1 MSLPTTVPFELF
13 DALNDQLA
21 QALQMIAAL
30 TLTDEEVIL
39 CKNPRKSN
47 TENALDEDED
57 EEEEDEEDEGGDCN
71 HLLGWAESM
80 KADLLAPG
88 KYGRDSLIDI
98 LTRHQFLTNTHAG
111 FIYGAFAGPQI
122 TYGLANQ
129 ANLLIDMLNQYEAGV
144 GEDLDSEDL
153 KTLLKSKLR
162 ESGVSGDR
170 IEYLFNTMGVKV
182 PTAVLNRMQ
191 REREAKLAGQNI
203 E

>member
-13 DALNDQLA
+13 EALSDQLT

-47 TENALDEDED
+47 TENSLDEG
-57 EEEEDEEDEGGDCN
+57 EEEDEGDDCN

-98 LTRHQFLTNTHAG
+98 LTRYQFLTNTHAG
-111 FIYGAFAGPQI
+111 FIYGAFEGPQI
-122 TYGLANQ
+122 TYGLASQ
-129 ANLLIDMLNQYEAGV
+129 ANLIIDMLNEHATGV
-144 GEDLDSEDL
+144 GEDIKSSDL
-153 KTLLKSKLR
+153 KEHIQQKMR
-162 ESGVSGDR
+162 EEGVSGDH
-170 IEYLFNTMGVKV
+170 IEYLFNIMGVRV
-182 PTAVLNRMQ
+182 PIAAM
-191 REREAKLAGQNI
+191 ERIMLGHRTDS
-203 E
+203 

>member
-13 DALNDQLA
+13 EALNDQLT

-47 TENALDEDED
+47 TENALDEG
-57 EEEEDEEDEGGDCN
+57 EEDEEDEGDDCN

-122 TYGLANQ
+122 TYGLASQ
-129 ANLLIDMLNQYEAGV
+129 ANLLIDMLNQHEAGV
-144 GEDLDSEDL
+144 GEDLDPEDL

-170 IEYLFNTMGVKV
+170 IEYLFNIMGVRV
-182 PTAVLNRMQ
+182 PRAVLSRMS
-191 REREAKLAGQNI
+191 RERAVKLAASN
-203 E
+203 

>member
-13 DALNDQLA
+13 EALQDQLT
-21 QALQMIAAL
+21 QALQMIAAI

-57 EEEEDEEDEGGDCN
+57 EDEEEDDCN

-80 KADLLAPG
+80 KADLLTPG

-98 LTRHQFLTNTHAG
+98 LTRYQFLTNTHAG
-111 FIYGAFAGPQI
+111 YIYGAFAGPQI

-129 ANLLIDMLNQYEAGV
+129 ANLLIDMLNQHEAGV

-153 KTLLKSKLR
+153 KTLLGSKLR

-170 IEYLFNTMGVKV
+170 IEYLFNIMGAKV
-182 PTAVLNRMQ
+182 PTAVLNRM
-191 REREAKLAGQNI
+191 RMERKVCAALKDE
-203 E
+203 

>member
-13 DALNDQLA
+13 EALGDQLT

-39 CKNPRKSN
+39 CKNPKKGL
-47 TENALDEDED
+47 TDPALD
-57 EEEEDEEDEGGDCN
+57 EEEEDEGDDCN

-98 LTRHQFLTNTHAG
+98 LTRYQFLTNTHAG
-111 FIYGAFAGPQI
+111 FIYGAFAGPKI
-122 TYGLANQ
+122 TYHLAND
-129 ANLLIDMLNQYEAGV
+129 ANFFINMLNEHATGV
-144 GEDLDSEDL
+144 GEDIKPEDL
-153 KTLLKSKLR
+153 EEHFRQKLR
-162 ESGVSGDR
+162 EEGVSYDR
-170 IEYLFNTMGVKV
+170 IEYLFNNMGVRV
-182 PTAVLNRMQ
+182 PIAAMERMR
-191 REREAKLAGQNI
+191 RERAAKLTGQNI

>member
-13 DALNDQLA
+13 EALGDQLT

-47 TENALDEDED
+47 TENSLDEG
-57 EEEEDEEDEGGDCN
+57 EEDEEDEGDDCN

-98 LTRHQFLTNTHAG
+98 LTRYQFLTNTHAG
-111 FIYGAFAGPQI
+111 FIYGAFAGPKI
-122 TYGLANQ
+122 TYGLASQ
-129 ANLLIDMLNQYEAGV
+129 ANLLIDMLNQYEAGE
-144 GEDLDSEDL
+144 GKDL
-153 KTLLKSKLR
+153 KSSDLKEHIRQKMR
-162 ESGVSGDR
+162 EEGVSGDR
-170 IEYLFNTMGVKV
+170 IEYLFNIMGTKVTM
-182 PTAVLNRMQ
+182 AVLNRMS
-191 REREAKLAGQNI
+191 RERAAKLTGQNI

>member
-13 DALNDQLA
+13 EALSNQLE

-39 CKNPRKSN
+39 CKGS
-47 TENALDEDED
+47 
-57 EEEEDEEDEGGDCN
+57 EGND
-71 HLLGWAESM
+71 LLGWAESM

-88 KYGRDSLIDI
+88 KYGRESMIDM
-98 LTRHQFLTNTHAG
+98 LTRHGFLTNTHAG
-111 FIYGAFAGPQI
+111 FIYGAFEGPQI
-122 TYGLANQ
+122 TYHLANE
-129 ANLLIDMLNQYEAGV
+129 ANLLIDMLNQHEAGV

-170 IEYLFNTMGVKV
+170 IEYLFNIMGVKV
-182 PTAVLNRMQ
+182 SAAVLNRMR
-191 REREAKLAGQNI
+191 RERAAKLAGQNI

>member
-13 DALNDQLA
+13 EALQDQLT
-21 QALQMIAAL
+21 QALQMIAAI
-30 TLTDEEVIL
+30 TLTDEEVIF
-39 CKNPRKSN
+39 CKNPKKSN
-47 TENALDEDED
+47 TDNATDEDED
-57 EEEEDEEDEGGDCN
+57 EEDEDEDDCN

-80 KADLLAPG
+80 KADLLTPG

-98 LTRHQFLTNTHAG
+98 LTRYQFLTNTHAG
-111 FIYGAFAGPQI
+111 YIYGAFAGPQI

-129 ANLLIDMLNQYEAGV
+129 ANLLIDMLNQHEAGV

-170 IEYLFNTMGVKV
+170 IEYLFNIMGAKV
-182 PTAVLNRMQ
+182 PTAVLNRM
-191 REREAKLAGQNI
+191 RMERKVCAALKDE
-203 E
+203 

>member
-13 DALNDQLA
+13 EALGDQLT

-47 TENALDEDED
+47 TENALDEDE
-57 EEEEDEEDEGGDCN
+57 EDEEDNFN

-98 LTRHQFLTNTHAG
+98 LTRYQFLTNTHAG
-111 FIYGAFAGPQI
+111 FIYGAFAGPKI

-129 ANLLIDMLNQYEAGV
+129 ANLFIDMLNQYEAGV

-170 IEYLFNTMGVKV
+170 IEYLFNTMGAKV
-182 PTAVLNRMQ
+182 PMAVLNRMR
-191 REREAKLAGQNI
+191 RERAAKLAGQNI

>member
-13 DALNDQLA
+13 EALQDQLT
-21 QALQMIAAL
+21 QALQMIAAI
-30 TLTDEEVIL
+30 TLTDEEVIF
-39 CKNPRKSN
+39 CKNPKKSN
-47 TENALDEDED
+47 TDNAMD
-57 EEEEDEEDEGGDCN
+57 EDEEDEDGS

-88 KYGRDSLIDI
+88 KYGRDSMIDM

-111 FIYGAFAGPQI
+111 FIYGAFEGPQI

-153 KTLLKSKLR
+153 RTLLGSKLR

-170 IEYLFNTMGVKV
+170 IEYLFRIMGAKV
-182 PTAVLNRMQ
+182 PMAVINRMRMERKVKSNAVLP
-191 REREAKLAGQNI
+191 
-203 E
+203 

>member
-13 DALNDQLA
+13 EALGDQLT

-47 TENALDEDED
+47 TENALDEDE
-57 EEEEDEEDEGGDCN
+57 EDEGDDCN

-122 TYGLANQ
+122 TYHLANG
-129 ANLLIDMLNQYEAGV
+129 ANLFINMLNEHATGV
-144 GEDLDSEDL
+144 GEDIKSSDL
-153 KTLLKSKLR
+153 KEHIQQKMR
-162 ESGVSGDR
+162 EEGVSGDR
-170 IEYLFNTMGVKV
+170 IEYLFNIMGVRV
-182 PTAVLNRMQ
+182 PIAAMERIKLNL
-191 REREAKLAGQNI
+191 K
-203 E
+203 

>member
-13 DALNDQLA
+13 EALSSQLE

-39 CKNPRKSN
+39 CKNPKKGL
-47 TENALDEDED
+47 TDPALDEEED
-57 EEEEDEEDEGGDCN
+57 EEEEDEGEDEGGDCN

-111 FIYGAFAGPQI
+111 FIYGAFAGPLI
-122 TYGLANQ
+122 TYHLANE
-129 ANLLIDMLNQYEAGV
+129 ANLFINMLNEHATGV
-144 GEDLDSEDL
+144 GEDIKSSDL
-153 KTLLKSKLR
+153 KEHIQQKMR
-162 ESGVSGDR
+162 EAGVSGDR
-170 IEYLFNTMGVKV
+170 IEYLFNIMGVRV
-182 PTAVLNRMQ
+182 PIAAM
-191 REREAKLAGQNI
+191 ERIMLKRK
-203 E
+203 